1 MPETRIRTFWLSNP
15 DYWIAIGPKQHAADN
30 LIYTT
35 FYNYDY
41 KQEDTL
47 GQVIYLDQ
55 FMRHFSRITT
65 ISENTI
71 RDSRIAAA
79 RLVMALT
86 PADWASMQEDVLIW
100 YLMPWKHLHD
110 WTNIFRT
117 ISNWLNNRS
126 LTDFPT
132 LNRYF
137 MDTYTKAYSPATVAD
152 TLKHTHTTP
161 IQFYDPA
168 QICDSYP
175 SLYSS
180 DPGAWTMQPTP
191 REAKPLMDALAP
203 YTETPITV
211 SLSGGVDS
219 MVMAALLIRNGFDV
233 KAIHIVYGNRI
244 ESLQEQNFIETYC
257 YRLGI
262 PLYIYT
268 IEHLKRAQVERAFY
282 ESATRDLRFSAY
294 KALKCPTLLG
304 HIQEDVV
311 ENIWTNFAHGTHLDN
326 PAKFATEAHESGV
339 KICRPW
345 LNIKKDL
352 IVSIASKL
360 SIPYLKNTT
369 PAWSNRG
376 KFRTAF
382 HAATHAQY
390 GPQVDQTLISVAD
403 RLKMQAMMLDKLLY
417 QAISN
422 SWDPQCKRINITSAL
437 PLNLAHD
444 DWLRIFT
451 DMAHNKLRIQKPS
464 LKACAEFVHRI
475 DKGLQNNTIVNLKK
489 GFVVKVLINDGQT
502 WLQVL

>member
-15 DYWIAIGPKQHAADN
+15 DYWIAIGPKQHAADK
-30 LIYTT
+30 LIYST

-41 KQEDTL
+41 TQEDTL

-71 RDSRIAAA
+71 RDSRIDAA

-86 PADWASMQEDVLIW
+86 PADWSSTQEDVLIW

-110 WTNIFRT
+110 WPNIFST
-117 ISNWLNNRS
+117 INTWLNNRP

-137 MDTYTKAYSPATVAD
+137 MDTYTKAYSPATVAE
-152 TLKHTHTTP
+152 TIQHTTEQP
-161 IQFYDPA
+161 IQFYDA
-168 QICDSYP
+168 NQICDSYP
-175 SLYSS
+175 LIYA
-180 DPGAWTMQPTP
+180 DPIAWATIRTSKLAQPLINAFT
-191 REAKPLMDALAP
+191 P
-203 YTETPITV
+203 YTETPITI

-219 MVMAALLIRNGFDV
+219 MLMAALLIREGFDV
-233 KAIHIVYGNRI
+233 VAIHIVYGNRT
-244 ESLQEQNFIETYC
+244 ESPMEQNFVETYC

-268 IEHLKRAQVERAFY
+268 IEHLKRAQSDRAFY

-294 KALKCPTLLG
+294 KALKRPVLLG

-326 PAKFATEAHESGV
+326 PAKFAPEALESGV

-345 LNIKKDL
+345 LHIKKEL
-352 IVSIASKL
+352 IYAVASEL
-360 SIPYLKNTT
+360 MIPYLKNTT

-376 KFRTAF
+376 KFRTDF
-382 HAATHAQY
+382 YAATHAQY
-390 GPQVDQTLISVAD
+390 GPQVDQTLISVAS
-403 RLKMQAMMLDKLLY
+403 RLKQQAAMLDKLLY

-422 SWDPQCKRINITSAL
+422 SWDPTSKRINITTAL
-437 PLNLAHD
+437 TLNLGHD

-451 DMAHNKLRIQKPS
+451 DLAHNKLHIQKPS
-464 LKACAEFVHRI
+464 LKACAEFVHRTS
-475 DKGLQNNTIVNLKK
+475 KGLQHNTSVNLKK
-489 GFVVKVLINDGQT
+489 GFVVKVLINDDQT